1 MHPSKLEMFSTLKEV
16 TGFLNIQA
24 HHEKFTNLSAFRNL
38 ETIGGRHLT
47 EYFST
52 LYIVKTSLT
61 SLDLRSLRK
70 ITSGGVAILENED
83 LCYAEDIKWSKI
95 MRSQNHNLA
104 VQNNKNVGRC
114 TTEGEKCDPQC
125 SNDGCWGPGNQL
137 CLSCKSFQVGQECVE
152 SCDPNLGLYRAYGIR
167 AGNNMNEKQCM
178 KCDKECEL
186 TCRGAG
192 PHNCDKC
199 KHATLNTPQG
209 PLCVSECPEGK
220 YDDPLLGKYHRNVF
234 SSNLKEFTSKLAS
247 GKL

>member
-1 MHPSKLEMFSTLKEV
+1 MNPSKLEVFSTLKIV

-114 TTEGEKCDPQC
+114 TNEGEKCDPQC

-152 SCDPNLGLYRAYGIR
+152 SCDPNLGLYRAYGIM

-220 YDDPLLGKYHRNVF
+220 YDDPLLGKYHKNVF
-234 SSNLKEFTSKLAS
+234 QI
-247 GKL
+247 